1 VTIID
6 RTASA
11 ARTGAL
17 SACPSGVRADSF
29 RSKEGP
35 VKGLAS
41 GKQAPAGRQAR
52 PSAAAPGPTDRAGGL
67 LHLQREAGNRA
78 VAQLVGTHTQRA
90 GGWADADR
98 TGPAYNAGE
107 HVEGTMRRIPIDGL
121 SGGFQGT
128 AADYKTTESAA
139 GRAIAVVPAGLVP
152 GQPVDVL
159 LHLHGYTHRP
169 PSGRFAGDPYPGWRQ
184 RGSDHAVRDL
194 ALDRIEQQLEATGA
208 TQLLGLLPQG
218 GARSDF
224 GKLNPDPYINEA
236 LDRLTALGAL
246 TARPPLGR
254 VLLSAHSG
262 GGHRIRSLLDAEATP
277 AAKRKGGPAM
287 PSHLGQLMLYDA
299 INTDGELA
307 AAQRWAESRLGDA
320 LTALT
325 DPATAP
331 ADKDAYLAASPRLV
345 GYYTSGYRPRYTLLG
360 QAIDEWFRRNGAAL
374 GGYAALLRSRFT
386 VTPAKGLR
394 HEEIIRGRREADQAG
409 PGTGNLAEAVRAYY
423 RAGQAPA
430 GSTHAGPTHASAAG
444 RDPGVM
450 AAQLTRILGV
460 APLALIGWLAR
471 VGRGA
476 DPVTA
481 AVASAAAAGYRD
493 EVELTDMVF
502 AVRHPELGGG
512 RIPDRN
518 DALKQEWRDIRRR
531 VVRPAIRAHP
541 AGTPATQPAPAAHAA
556 PTAHPAPA
564 VAAGRPSPPAARA
577 MTDAQRAKLIEQA
590 VGQATASAP
599 RAKAAAGGKLTKA
612 ERAAITAAD
621 DMAEEFATRS
631 RTTAEAWFAGIVPDA
646 TFLGVPIRK
655 SGGTVSGVHREL
667 LAVLQAAEATLTG
680 RYPGKSPRQ
689 LATLLGVYDIAGL
702 RPPKNATGGSRPSMH
717 CYGMAVD
724 INYLGNPFL
733 GQGRRP
739 RKGDKEAK
747 ANAQTEMIKRAT
759 LLMGGS
765 AFDIGASPKG
775 LGKGGLAD
783 NDVGR
788 AIRAERA
795 GQLWEQFHSASE
807 AVRAYLSLSDGD
819 LAARVAVAGQGHDLA
834 WWSQQLAADKAL
846 IGHGEFTSHADP
858 SKAGFMD
865 LSKELV
871 EVLVNAG
878 LSWGGCYATGKDL
891 MHFDLRTG
899 TITGRD
905 VL

>member
-1 VTIID
+1 
-6 RTASA
+6 
-11 ARTGAL
+11 
-17 SACPSGVRADSF
+17 
-29 RSKEGP
+29 
-35 VKGLAS
+35 
-41 GKQAPAGRQAR
+41 
-52 PSAAAPGPTDRAGGL
+52 
-67 LHLQREAGNRA
+67 
-78 VAQLVGTHTQRA
+78 
-90 GGWADADR
+90 
-98 TGPAYNAGE
+98 
-107 HVEGTMRRIPIDGL
+107 
-121 SGGFQGT
+121 
-128 AADYKTTESAA
+128 
-139 GRAIAVVPAGLVP
+139 
-152 GQPVDVL
+152 
-159 LHLHGYTHRP
+159 
-169 PSGRFAGDPYPGWRQ
+169 
-184 RGSDHAVRDL
+184 
-194 ALDRIEQQLEATGA
+194 
-208 TQLLGLLPQG
+208 
-218 GARSDF
+218 
-224 GKLNPDPYINEA
+224 
-236 LDRLTALGAL
+236 
-246 TARPPLGR
+246 
-254 VLLSAHSG
+254 
-262 GGHRIRSLLDAEATP
+262 
-277 AAKRKGGPAM
+277 
-287 PSHLGQLMLYDA
+287 
-299 INTDGELA
+299 
-307 AAQRWAESRLGDA
+307 
-320 LTALT
+320 
-325 DPATAP
+325 
-331 ADKDAYLAASPRLV
+331 
-345 GYYTSGYRPRYTLLG
+345 
-360 QAIDEWFRRNGAAL
+360 
-374 GGYAALLRSRFT
+374 LRSRFT
-386 VTPAKGLR
+386 VTTAKGLR

-531 VVRPAIRAHP
+531 VVRPAIRAAAPPLATAPAPAAGNGAAAATPATTPPAPIPPAATPHPAGTPATPAHP

-667 LAVLQAAEATLTG
+667 LAVLQAAEATLMG

>member
-1 VTIID
+1 
-6 RTASA
+6 
-11 ARTGAL
+11 
-17 SACPSGVRADSF
+17 
-29 RSKEGP
+29 
-35 VKGLAS
+35 
-41 GKQAPAGRQAR
+41 
-52 PSAAAPGPTDRAGGL
+52 
-67 LHLQREAGNRA
+67 
-78 VAQLVGTHTQRA
+78 
-90 GGWADADR
+90 
-98 TGPAYNAGE
+98 
-107 HVEGTMRRIPIDGL
+107 
-121 SGGFQGT
+121 
-128 AADYKTTESAA
+128 
-139 GRAIAVVPAGLVP
+139 
-152 GQPVDVL
+152 
-159 LHLHGYTHRP
+159 
-169 PSGRFAGDPYPGWRQ
+169 
-184 RGSDHAVRDL
+184 
-194 ALDRIEQQLEATGA
+194 
-208 TQLLGLLPQG
+208 
-218 GARSDF
+218 
-224 GKLNPDPYINEA
+224 
-236 LDRLTALGAL
+236 
-246 TARPPLGR
+246 
-254 VLLSAHSG
+254 
-262 GGHRIRSLLDAEATP
+262 
-277 AAKRKGGPAM
+277 
-287 PSHLGQLMLYDA
+287 
-299 INTDGELA
+299 
-307 AAQRWAESRLGDA
+307 
-320 LTALT
+320 
-325 DPATAP
+325 
-331 ADKDAYLAASPRLV
+331 
-345 GYYTSGYRPRYTLLG
+345 
-360 QAIDEWFRRNGAAL
+360 
-374 GGYAALLRSRFT
+374 

-409 PGTGNLAEAVRAYY
+409 PGTGNLADAVRGYY
-423 RAGQAPA
+423 QAGQAPA
-430 GSTHAGPTHASAAG
+430 GSTHAGSTHASAAG

-531 VVRPAIRAHP
+531 VVRPAIRAAAPPLATAPAPAAGNGAAAATPATTPPAPIPPAATPHPAGTPATPAHP

>member
-1 VTIID
+1 
-6 RTASA
+6 
-11 ARTGAL
+11 
-17 SACPSGVRADSF
+17 
-29 RSKEGP
+29 
-35 VKGLAS
+35 
-41 GKQAPAGRQAR
+41 
-52 PSAAAPGPTDRAGGL
+52 
-67 LHLQREAGNRA
+67 
-78 VAQLVGTHTQRA
+78 
-90 GGWADADR
+90 
-98 TGPAYNAGE
+98 
-107 HVEGTMRRIPIDGL
+107 
-121 SGGFQGT
+121 
-128 AADYKTTESAA
+128 
-139 GRAIAVVPAGLVP
+139 
-152 GQPVDVL
+152 
-159 LHLHGYTHRP
+159 
-169 PSGRFAGDPYPGWRQ
+169 
-184 RGSDHAVRDL
+184 
-194 ALDRIEQQLEATGA
+194 
-208 TQLLGLLPQG
+208 
-218 GARSDF
+218 
-224 GKLNPDPYINEA
+224 
-236 LDRLTALGAL
+236 
-246 TARPPLGR
+246 
-254 VLLSAHSG
+254 
-262 GGHRIRSLLDAEATP
+262 
-277 AAKRKGGPAM
+277 
-287 PSHLGQLMLYDA
+287 
-299 INTDGELA
+299 
-307 AAQRWAESRLGDA
+307 
-320 LTALT
+320 
-325 DPATAP
+325 
-331 ADKDAYLAASPRLV
+331 
-345 GYYTSGYRPRYTLLG
+345 
-360 QAIDEWFRRNGAAL
+360 
-374 GGYAALLRSRFT
+374 LRSRFT

-409 PGTGNLAEAVRAYY
+409 PGTGNLADAVRGYY